1 MVGEGGQE
9 RRADDTVTT
18 GELGRRLDKL
28 EGKVDR
34 GFEELR
40 DTIVATSST
49 FLRLDLYLAERDAQR
64 ADLEAVKKIAMWA
77 LALVCST
84 VLGAVLLAIISMSG
98 AFAQ

>member
-40 DTIVATSST
+40 DTIVATSVT
-49 FLRLDLYLAERDAQR
+49 FVRLDLYLSERDALKDDIESVR
-64 ADLEAVKKIAMWA
+64 KLSMWA
-77 LALVCST
+77 LALVVST
-84 VLGAVLLAIISMSG
+84 TIGAIVLGIIGASG
-98 AFAQ
+98 AFGS